1 MKTEHK
7 TYDASLMQYASLI
20 YKNPSYA
27 YILAK
32 NNWKIKL
39 KYYHLKY
46 QQNQE
51 IIRDTFNTTFV

>member
-7 TYDASLMQYASLI
+7 TYDASLMQDASLI

-46 QQNQE
+46 QQKPRN
-51 IIRDTFNTTFV
+51 N